1 MAAPGLRYSVVLLSL
16 CSLSLFI
23 VAQSQEPTQPAG
35 HHATKV
41 DNPQTAGETSDQG
54 GEQPAVEDR
63 RWEATEAGNAASDDA
78 AATGQQDTSAQE
90 TKVSPPGALAR
101 DDFQE
106 ELVIRPL
113 RSGDIYA
120 SFQFRTLWDTE
131 FSGNKGKLAVSL
143 TPFLLCQTGCC
154 FLFNTVDHQES

>member
-23 VAQSQEPTQPAG
+23 VAQNQEPTQPAG

-41 DNPQTAGETSDQG
+41 DNPQTAGETSEQR

-63 RWEATEAGNAASDDA
+63 RWDATEAGDAATDDA
-78 AATGQQDTSAQE
+78 ATEQQDTSAHE
-90 TKVSPPGALAR
+90 TKVSSPAALAR

-113 RSGDIYA
+113 HSGDIYA
-120 SFQFRTLWDTE
+120 SFQFRTLWDTD

-154 FLFNTVDHQES
+154 FLFNTVEHQNS